1 MEELSSK
8 FIGAFLFCFFFILC
22 FLHFYSS
29 LFIALFRVDGEAYAA
44 NAPLSNEVQ
53 CHFQSDLC
61 FLEPKSL
68 NFHENNMSD
77 HNFQSNVFFLEDS
90 ILLIKRAE
98 MVSFLA

>member
-53 CHFQSDLC
+53 CHSQSDLC
-61 FLEPKSL
+61 SLEPKGL
-68 NFHENNMSD
+68 IFHENNMSN
-77 HNFQSNVFFLEDS
+77 HNFQLIFFLEDS
-90 ILLIKRAE
+90 ILFVKKAKI
-98 MVSFLA
+98 VSFLA